1 MAAQAASE
9 MIFFIGAVII
19 SASLVGVFFA
29 AVSQVSDSIDQST
42 ADAVSSSLAGVTILN
57 DPAHVVYNNTS
68 QNFSLWVK
76 NTGSRPLSVNT
87 TVILIDNF
95 AFANNTYN
103 WSFVGNHSAWTPE
116 VTVAFTL
123 RGVNLTANQDHFL
136 KVIAEFGATDKQ
148 EFFW

>member
-29 AVSQVSDSIDQST
+29 AVSQVSDSINST
-42 ADAVSSSLAGVTILN
+42 AADAVSASQAGVTILN
-57 DPAHVVYNNTS
+57 DPAHVVYNNTT

-76 NTGSRPLSVNT
+76 NTGSRPLSVNH
-87 TVILIDNF
+87 TVVLLDAF
-95 AFANNTYN
+95 ALANNTYA

-123 RGVNLTANQDHFL
+123 TGVNLTVNQDHFL
-136 KVIAEFGATDKQ
+136 KVIAEFGASDLQ

>member
-9 MIFFIGAVII
+9 LIFFVGAVVI

-29 AVSQVSDSIDQST
+29 AVTDVSDSIKGNAAST
-42 ADAVSSSLAGVTILN
+42 VSQAAASITILN

-68 QNFSLWVK
+68 QNLSLWVK
-76 NTGSRPLSVNT
+76 NTGSATLHVNFT
-87 TVILIDNF
+87 IVLLDQFSI
-95 AFANNTYN
+95 ANNSYN

-123 RGVNLTANQDHFL
+123 SGVNITASRDHFM
-136 KVIAEFGATDKQ
+136 KVIAEFGAADSQ